1 MFMGVLENSVPRER
15 DLHEGR
21 ESTAGVA
28 AMTVHAGRQQF
39 FSAGVGVPPFS
50 SRRQSTWASH
60 RFSAYW
66 TVVPLLLLDV
76 VCVVLSMETAYRLR
90 FQIMEYNAPF
100 SEVFYNQLVW
110 IAIPLWLT
118 IFALY
123 RLYHPDY
130 VFGGTQEYSRVL
142 NACTAGLVGLILY
155 SFLSRYAQQD
165 ISRGWLAMVWV
176 FSAVSVSLTRFSY
189 RRLIYYLRRQGLFM
203 RRALIVG
210 ANEEGRAVVS
220 QLRAAPEAGVDVV
233 GFVEPAML
241 RGNQVEGV
249 PVLSGLN
256 RLESLIRSLEVE
268 DLIVIP
274 TALRRDELLEI
285 YREWGTDRRVRVCLS
300 SGLYELFTTG
310 AQLRD
315 VGFIP
320 MVSLNRTR
328 ITGMDALMKTT
339 MDFCGA
345 LVGVVV
351 LTPIFL
357 LISILVRRDSPG
369 PAIYRRRV
377 VGLAGRRFD
386 AYKFRTMMVNAE
398 DYLRAH
404 PELYEQWEKNG
415 KVSDDPRI
423 TRVGR
428 VLRRYSL
435 DELPQLFN
443 VLKGQMS
450 LVGPRMITPE
460 EMRHFGRWRHN
471 LLTVKPGLT
480 GLWQVSGRSDLSYE
494 ERVHLDMHYIRNYTV
509 WADMK
514 LVLTTVWTVA
524 TGRGAY

>member
-1 MFMGVLENSVPRER
+1 
-15 DLHEGR
+15 
-21 ESTAGVA
+21 
-28 AMTVHAGRQQF
+28 
-39 FSAGVGVPPFS
+39 
-50 SRRQSTWASH
+50 
-60 RFSAYW
+60 
-66 TVVPLLLLDV
+66 
-76 VCVVLSMETAYRLR
+76 
-90 FQIMEYNAPF
+90 
-100 SEVFYNQLVW
+100 
-110 IAIPLWLT
+110 
-118 IFALY
+118 
-123 RLYHPDY
+123 
-130 VFGGTQEYSRVL
+130 
-142 NACTAGLVGLILY
+142 
-155 SFLSRYAQQD
+155 
-165 ISRGWLAMVWV
+165 
-176 FSAVSVSLTRFSY
+176 
-189 RRLIYYLRRQGLFM
+189 M

-220 QLRAAPEAGVDVV
+220 QLRVAPEAGVDVV

-268 DLIVIP
+268 DLIIIP

-398 DYLRAH
+398 DYLRTH

-415 KVSDDPRI
+415 KVADDPRI

-428 VLRRYSL
+428 FLRRYSL

-460 EMRHFGRWRHN
+460 ETRHFGRWRHN

-480 GLWQVSGRSDLSYE
+480 GLWQVSGRSDLSYD
-494 ERVHLDMHYIRNYTV
+494 ERVHLDMQYIRNYTV
-509 WADMK
+509 WTDVK
-514 LVLTTVWTVA
+514 LMLNTVWTVLA
-524 TGRGAY
+524 GRGAY

>member
-1 MFMGVLENSVPRER
+1 
-15 DLHEGR
+15 
-21 ESTAGVA
+21 
-28 AMTVHAGRQQF
+28 MTVHAGRQQF
-39 FSAGVGVPPFS
+39 FSTGAEVPPFS
-50 SRRQSTWASH
+50 SRRRSTWAS
-60 RFSAYW
+60 RRLSAYW
-66 TVVPLLLLDV
+66 TVVPLFLLDA
-76 VCVVLSMETAYRLR
+76 VCIVLSMEMAYRLR

-100 SEVFYNQLVW
+100 SEAFYNQLVW
-110 IAIPLWLT
+110 IAIPMWLA
-118 IFALY
+118 IFALS

-130 VFGGTQEYSRVL
+130 LFGGTQEYAHVL

-176 FSAVSVSLTRFSY
+176 FSVVSVSSTRFFY

-203 RRALIVG
+203 RRALVVG

-220 QLRAAPEAGVDVV
+220 QLRVAPEAGVDVV

-345 LVGVVV
+345 LVGVV
-351 LTPIFL
+351 LLAPIFL
-357 LISILVRRDSPG
+357 IISFLVRRDSPG

-386 AYKFRTMMVNAE
+386 AFKFRTMMVNAE

-404 PELYEQWEKNG
+404 PELYEQWEENG
-415 KVSDDPRI
+415 KVEDDPRI

-428 VLRRYSL
+428 LLRRYSL

-494 ERVHLDMHYIRNYTV
+494 ERVHLDMQYIRNYTV
-509 WADMK
+509 WTDVK
-514 LVLTTVWTVA
+514 LMLNTVRTVA
-524 TGRGAY
+524 AGRGAY